1 MIRTDGPA
9 KARFGNF
16 PLLGSPLPLLAER
29 KAVTLEPGLSDALC
43 RRPEPACRRRSRSA
57 KSLRPPPVRVTQ
69 SSTSVEVED
78 CERQMPTSSFYGAAL
93 LQPSWLLPLPSSFAS
108 SPCCPPSH

>member
-1 MIRTDGPA
+1 MVPPRRGSEA
-9 KARFGNF
+9 F
-16 PLLGSPLPLLAER
+16 PLLGLPLPLLAER
-29 KAVTLEPGLSDALC
+29 KAVTLEPCLSDALC

-78 CERQMPTSSFYGAAL
+78 CERQMPTSSFYGASL